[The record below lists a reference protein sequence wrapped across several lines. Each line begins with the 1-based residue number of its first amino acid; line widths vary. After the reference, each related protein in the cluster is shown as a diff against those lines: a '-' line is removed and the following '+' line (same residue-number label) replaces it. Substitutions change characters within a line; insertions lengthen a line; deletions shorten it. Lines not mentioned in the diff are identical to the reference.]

1 MGFKYIMQQKFIWKI
16 VNSQLAKYCLKFR
29 IDEALYKSPSTL
41 RTVYSSKFDDGINK
55 NKLKPI
61 IKEVPTHRYL
71 INHKGINYEHYNV
84 NNLIKCMLDYEM
96 LNELK
101 HFRNVNS
108 IIKQLIE
115 DEDIDKSI
123 PEKIKNYN
131 PAKTYNNNVSLD
143 KIVSLMYN
151 DNSFDQP
158 YDIWMKAV
166 FKYLYMAKNINANID
181 NLLHEWSKKSNR
193 YDSTSLDNI
202 INSFNRKN

>member
-1 MGFKYIMQQKFIWKI
+1 M
-16 VNSQLAKYCLKFR
+16 
-29 IDEALYKSPSTL
+29 
-41 RTVYSSKFDDGINK
+41 
-55 NKLKPI
+55 
-61 IKEVPTHRYL
+61 
-71 INHKGINYEHYNV
+71 
-84 NNLIKCMLDYEM
+84 NNLIKYMLDYEM

-123 PEKIKNYN
+123 AEKIKKYN
-131 PAKTYNNNVSLD
+131 ATKTYNNVSLD
-143 KIVSLMYN
+143 KIVSLMNN

-181 NLLHEWSKKSNR
+181 NLLHEWSKKSEKK
-193 YDSTSLDNI
+193 YDKISLDRLI
-202 INSFNRKN
+202 DYFNKKHL